1 MNGLK
6 FEKPL
11 AELKEKIAES
21 GSKVFSDMVREF
33 MVNNTHRTT
42 VELVP
47 SKTMEEELLKDEQ
60 DRFAAI
66 QSKLTNTFRMKLM
79 TLVPLIATTAT
90 FRSVTSFSIPR
101 TTSSLLSKK
110 IMTSVYSSSTPSAE
124 STTATKFTQP
134 PRVIPSVTDLPT
146 LYVYD
151 HCPFCVRVRAVFG
164 LKNIKHN
171 LFFLAND
178 DVITPTNLVGKKI
191 SPIYEWKS
199 SGICMP
205 ESLDII
211 AHVDGDDRMG
221 PTDMILPATGREDLK
236 AWQNSVR
243 DLLRGLQRPRYVATG
258 LLPEFQQLDGR
269 IAFIQNH
276 EMVGYTKDEWKK
288 SEPPMPIEQKIEIY
302 NSSFQKDPA
311 TDIEE
316 LNRKLIELDDII
328 FCEHYVTDV
337 TPNTHGNCLSI
348 DDIDLFARLRSIT
361 IIKNVKWPSK
371 LRNYMDY
378 MSQLTDIPL
387 YDTMAM

>member
-1 MNGLK
+1 MQYAQVLLVVVEYHPYPTRLSVAITVVLYPI
-6 FEKPL
+6 FLHAIE
-11 AELKEKIAES
+11 AKEALCRFT
-21 GSKVFSDMVREF
+21 SKSS
-33 MVNNTHRTT
+33 
-42 VELVP
+42 P
-47 SKTMEEELLKDEQ
+47 CK
-60 DRFAAI
+60 
-66 QSKLTNTFRMKLM
+66 MKLM
-79 TLVPLIATTAT
+79 TLLCFLATTSL
-90 FRSVTSFSIPR
+90 RSVKSFPIQRIS
-101 TTSSLLSKK
+101 LSKNPT
-110 IMTSVYSSSTPSAE
+110 MTSVYLSSSTSAASE
-124 STTATKFTQP
+124 NTATKFTKP
-134 PRVIPSVTDLPT
+134 SRIIPSETDLPT

-178 DVITPTNLVGKKI
+178 DVIIPTNLVGKKI

-199 SGICMP
+199 SSICMP

-211 AHVDGDDRMG
+211 ANVDGDDRMG
-221 PTDMILPATGREDLK
+221 LTEMILPATGRDDLK
-236 AWQNSVR
+236 AWQSSVR

-269 IAFIQNH
+269 IAFIKNH

-302 NSSFQKDPA
+302 NTAFQKDPA

-316 LNRKLIELDDII
+316 LNRKLIELNDII
-328 FCEHYVTDV
+328 YCEHYVTDV
-337 TPNTHGNCLSI
+337 APNSHGNCISI

-361 IIKNVKWPSK
+361 IIKNVIWPTK

-387 YDTMAM
+387 YDAMAM

>member
-1 MNGLK
+1 M
-6 FEKPL
+6 
-11 AELKEKIAES
+11 
-21 GSKVFSDMVREF
+21 
-33 MVNNTHRTT
+33 
-42 VELVP
+42 
-47 SKTMEEELLKDEQ
+47 
-60 DRFAAI
+60 
-66 QSKLTNTFRMKLM
+66 
-79 TLVPLIATTAT
+79 
-90 FRSVTSFSIPR
+90 
-101 TTSSLLSKK
+101 
-110 IMTSVYSSSTPSAE
+110 
-124 STTATKFTQP
+124 
-134 PRVIPSVTDLPT
+134 

-178 DVITPTNLVGKKI
+178 DVITPTNLIGKKI

-211 AHVDGDDRMG
+211 ANVDNDDRMG
-221 PTDMILPATGREDLK
+221 PTEMILPATGRDDLK
-236 AWQNSVR
+236 AWQSSVR

-269 IAFIQNH
+269 IAFIKNH

-288 SEPPMPIEQKIEIY
+288 SDPPMSIEQKIEVY
-302 NSSFQKDPA
+302 NTAFQKDPA

-328 FCEHYVTDV
+328 YCEHYVTDV
-337 TPNTHGNCLSI
+337 TPNSHGNCISI

-361 IIKNVKWPSK
+361 IIKNVIWPAK

-387 YDTMAM
+387 YDAMAM